1 MSIETIQLYPDD
13 DINSIRDRLDWADS
27 ERIVLAVPDEGEL
40 LTRKTDLAIL
50 ARHADGLRVQVGFIS
65 TDPTLRKRAE
75 SFGFPTFLTQ
85 DLAETSP
92 RVWRR
97 HRVRPEDR
105 LGYQPADLND
115 VLLEAAAKR
124 RQATK
129 EQMRPEWQRW
139 ARSITFVLL
148 GAVTLTFFI
157 SAIGLVTPS
166 ATITITPAREKVTV
180 RRLITA
186 DPAQPFSSQPDII
199 GGENTTIIVDWEAS
213 MVPTG
218 QAQLGANR
226 SSGTVVFVNLNDEPV
241 EIPAGTVLQTGSEP
255 PIQFQTITPTSL
267 PNISGSTAE
276 ANILAQ
282 EVGPQ
287 GNLLANSII
296 LFEDGAAWEQRVE
309 IRQPSPTAGGDIQP
323 VPVVL
328 PEDIM
333 ALRSETLQQLE
344 SIGANKIE
352 AGLANNKFLVHE
364 SLNIMR
370 IIAEE
375 RSHQAGEASNTIT
388 INIQA
393 EIGGTVIDMNQA
405 TDVVYTDLVNAVRPG
420 YSLTPDSFRF
430 YQVGNNT
437 VRNDRTIEFEMVGE
451 GTMTAVS
458 NTDQLLEEI
467 AGKEEADAITFLQTN
482 LELDGKP
489 IIRIIPNW
497 FGRMPSFA
505 NRIEV
510 IINE

>member
-13 DINSIRDRLDWADS
+13 DINSIRDRLDWAEG
-27 ERIVLAVPDEGEL
+27 ERVVLAVPDEGGL
-40 LTRKTDLAIL
+40 LKQETDFAIL
-50 ARHADGLRVQVGFIS
+50 ARHADGLRMQVGIIT
-65 TDPTLRKRAE
+65 TDPALRKKAE

-92 RVWRR
+92 RIWRR
-97 HRVRPEDR
+97 HRVRPEER

-115 VLLEAAAKR
+115 VLLEAAEKR
-124 RQATK
+124 RQVTK

-139 ARSITFVLL
+139 ARSVTLVLL
-148 GAVTLTFFI
+148 GAVSLTLFI

-180 RRLITA
+180 QRLITA
-186 DPAQPFSSQPDII
+186 DPSQSFSGQTDVI
-199 GGENTTIIVDWEAS
+199 GGDFTATIVDWEAS

-226 SSGTVVFVNLNDEPV
+226 SSGTAVFVNLDDEPV
-241 EIPAGTVLQTGSEP
+241 EIPAGTVLQTTSET
-255 PIQFQTITPTSL
+255 PIKFQTIAPATL
-267 PNISGSTAE
+267 PAISGSTVE
-276 ANILAQ
+276 VNILAQ

-287 GNLLANSII
+287 GNLSANSLT
-296 LFEDGAAWEQRVE
+296 LFEDGTTWGQQVE
-309 IRQPSPTAGGDIQP
+309 IRQPSATAGGDIQP

-328 PEDIM
+328 EEDIIG
-333 ALRSETLQQLE
+333 LRSETLQQLE
-344 SIGANKIE
+344 SIGANEIE
-352 AGLANNKFLVHE
+352 AGLANNQFLVHE

-375 RSHQAGEASNTIT
+375 RSHQAGEASNNIT
-388 INIQA
+388 IKIQA

-430 YQVGNNT
+430 YQVGNNY

-458 NTDQLLEEI
+458 DTDQLLEEI
-467 AGKEEADAITFLQTN
+467 AGKEEADAITFLQSN
-482 LELDGKP
+482 LELDGEP

-510 IINE
+510 IVNE